1 MGTNDDWLAL
11 TTEETLEPDLP
22 ICDPHHHL
30 WDTGYE
36 PGVAF
41 RAEQV
46 ANRYLLDEILADTSS
61 GHNVVSTVFIE
72 CASMYKSTG
81 PEALRPVGETEFV
94 NGIAAMSASGQ
105 YGKTR
110 VAAGIVGYADLNLG
124 SAAGEVLDAH
134 IAAGCGRFRGIRHA
148 GGYDESPDVRNSHT
162 HPFPGMFADA
172 TYRAGFAELAPRNM
186 SFEGWCYHRQIPELT
201 DLARAFPDTTIIL
214 NHFGGPLG
222 IGPYEGTRDEY
233 FGQWQKDIA
242 ALAECE
248 NVVAKLGGINMKVN
262 GFGWHKNDKPP
273 TSEELAAA
281 TRNYYVHC
289 IETFGADRCLFES
302 NFPVDKVTCSYN
314 VLWNTFKRIA
324 SGASAD
330 EKAALLHDTAARV
343 YRIEDAV

>member
-1 MGTNDDWLAL
+1 
-11 TTEETLEPDLP
+11 
-22 ICDPHHHL
+22 
-30 WDTGYE
+30 
-36 PGVAF
+36 
-41 RAEQV
+41 
-46 ANRYLLDEILADTSS
+46 
-61 GHNVVSTVFIE
+61 
-72 CASMYKSTG
+72 
-81 PEALRPVGETEFV
+81 
-94 NGIAAMSASGQ
+94 
-105 YGKTR
+105 
-110 VAAGIVGYADLNLG
+110 
-124 SAAGEVLDAH
+124 
-134 IAAGCGRFRGIRHA
+134 
-148 GGYDESPDVRNSHT
+148 
-162 HPFPGMFADA
+162 MFADA

-222 IGPYEGTRDEY
+222 IGPYEGTREEY

-281 TRNYYVHC
+281 TRNYYDHC

>member
-11 TTEETLEPDLP
+11 TTEDTLEPDLP

-72 CASMYKSTG
+72 CASMYKAEG
-81 PEALRPVGETEFV
+81 PDALRPVGETEFV

-110 VAAGIVGYADLNLG
+110 IAAGIVGFADLNLG
-124 SAAGEVLDAH
+124 AAVGEVLDAH
-134 IAAGCGRFRGIRHA
+134 ISAGCDRFRGIRHA
-148 GGYDESPDVRNSHT
+148 GGYDENPSVRNSHT
-162 HPFPGMFADA
+162 NPFPGMFADA
-172 TYRAGFAELAPRNM
+172 TYREGFAELAPRRM
-186 SFEGWCYHRQIPELT
+186 SFEGWCYHKQIPELT

-222 IGPYEGTRDEY
+222 IGPYEGTRKEY
-233 FGQWQKDIA
+233 FTQWRADIE

-248 NVVAKLGGINMKVN
+248 NIVAKLGGINMKVN

-281 TRNYYVHC
+281 TRDYYDHC
-289 IETFGADRCLFES
+289 IETFGANRCLFES

-324 SGASAD
+324 SGCSAD
-330 EKAALLHDTAARV
+330 EKAALFHDTAARV
-343 YRIEDAV
+343 YRTEGIG